1 MILFVEWQDDAV
13 SADNRVSQIA
23 LACHKHRADNKR
35 WSKRQNNGKT
45 NKGKTGRHAP
55 KKGAA
60 YGQRQF
66 LSSCI
71 GF

>member
-13 SADNRVSQIA
+13 SAYIMGSPHP

-45 NKGKTGRHAP
+45 NR
-55 KKGAA
+55 
-60 YGQRQF
+60 R
-66 LSSCI
+66 
-71 GF
+71 